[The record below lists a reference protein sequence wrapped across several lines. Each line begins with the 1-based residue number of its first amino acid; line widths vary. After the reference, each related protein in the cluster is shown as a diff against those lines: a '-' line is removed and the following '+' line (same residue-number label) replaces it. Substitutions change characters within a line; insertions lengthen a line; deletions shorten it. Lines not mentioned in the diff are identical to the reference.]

1 MCEIYL
7 KRESSSRGD
16 DDSRF
21 DLYAVLEKE
30 HMAKKIVLA
39 SGNAGKLR
47 EFQQLL
53 SGCGF
58 EVVPQSDF
66 NVSNVAETGTTFV
79 ENAIIKARHACK
91 KTGLPAIADDS
102 GIEVDA
108 LNGRPGV
115 YSARY
120 SGDGATD
127 ESNNQKLLQE
137 LAGVPTAQRTAR
149 YHAVLA
155 YMRHA
160 DDPTPILCHGTWE
173 GIILTEPRGEGGFG
187 YDPLFFVP
195 THNCASAEL
204 DKAEKNRISHRGKA
218 MQELLQKIS

>member
-1 MCEIYL
+1 MTTPYL
-7 KRESSSRGD
+7 N
-16 DDSRF
+16 F
-21 DLYAVLEKE
+21 LTVFEKKE
-30 HMAKKIVLA
+30 MTKKIVLA

-58 EVVPQSDF
+58 DVVPQSDF
-66 NVSNVAETGTTFV
+66 NLSNADETGTTFV
-79 ENAIIKARHACK
+79 ENAIIKARHACRQ
-91 KTGLPAIADDS
+91 TGLPAIADDS

-120 SGDGATD
+120 AGENAND

-137 LAGVPTAQRTAR
+137 LTGVPTEKRTAR

-173 GIILTEPRGEGGFG
+173 GIMLTEPRGAGGFG

-218 MQELLQKIS
+218 MQELLQKMAQA

>member
-1 MCEIYL
+1 ML
-7 KRESSSRGD
+7 
-16 DDSRF
+16 
-21 DLYAVLEKE
+21 
-30 HMAKKIVLA
+30 KKIVLA

-47 EFQQLL
+47 EFQYLL
-53 SGCGF
+53 VGAGL
-58 EVVPQSDF
+58 EVVPQSSF
-66 NVSNVAETGTTFV
+66 NVSNADETGTTFV
-79 ENAIIKARHACK
+79 ENAIIKARHACQQ
-91 KTGLPAIADDS
+91 TGLPAIADDS

-120 SGDGATD
+120 AGENAND
-127 ESNNQKLLQE
+127 ENNNQKLLQE
-137 LAGVPTAQRTAR
+137 LTGVPTEKRTAR

-173 GIILTEPRGEGGFG
+173 GIILTEPRGTGGFG

-204 DKAEKNRISHRGKA
+204 DKDEKNRISHRGKA
-218 MQELLQKIS
+218 MQELLQKITQA

>member
-1 MCEIYL
+1 M
-7 KRESSSRGD
+7 
-16 DDSRF
+16 
-21 DLYAVLEKE
+21 
-30 HMAKKIVLA
+30 KKIVLA

-53 SGCGF
+53 NGCGF
-58 EVVPQSDF
+58 DVVPQTDF
-66 NVSNVAETGTTFV
+66 FSENAEETGLTFV
-79 ENAIIKARHACK
+79 ENAIIKARYACA

-108 LNGRPGV
+108 LNGRPGI

-120 SGDGATD
+120 AGEGSKDAD
-127 ESNNQKLLQE
+127 NNAKLLQE
-137 LAGVPTAQRTAR
+137 LDGIAAEKRTAR

-155 YMRHA
+155 FMRHA

-173 GIILTEPRGEGGFG
+173 GVILDAPRGEGGFG

-204 DKAEKNRISHRGKA
+204 SKDEKNSISHRGKA
-218 MQELLQKIS
+218 MQELLQKLSASIN

>member
-1 MCEIYL
+1 MN
-7 KRESSSRGD
+7 
-16 DDSRF
+16 
-21 DLYAVLEKE
+21 
-30 HMAKKIVLA
+30 KIVLA

-58 EVVPQSDF
+58 DVLQQSDF
-66 NVSNVAETGTTFV
+66 FSENAEETGLTFV
-79 ENAIIKARHACK
+79 ENAIIKARYACA

-108 LNGRPGV
+108 LNSRPGI

-120 SGDGATD
+120 AGEGAKD
-127 ESNNQKLLQE
+127 ADNNKKLLQE
-137 LAGVPTAQRTAR
+137 LSDVPEPQRTAR

-155 YMRHA
+155 FMRHA
-160 DDPTPILCHGTWE
+160 EDPTPILCHGVWE
-173 GIILTEPRGEGGFG
+173 GFILTEARGEGGFG

-195 THNCASAEL
+195 SHNCASAEL

-218 MQELLQKIS
+218 MQELLQKLSALTGDK

>member
-1 MCEIYL
+1 MT
-7 KRESSSRGD
+7 
-16 DDSRF
+16 
-21 DLYAVLEKE
+21 
-30 HMAKKIVLA
+30 KKVVLA

-53 SGCGF
+53 QGCGF
-58 EVVPQSDF
+58 EIVPQSDF
-66 NVSNVAETGTTFV
+66 NVTNAEETGTTFV
-79 ENAIIKARHACK
+79 ENAIIKARHACQQ
-91 KTGLPAIADDS
+91 TGLPAIADDS

-120 SGDGATD
+120 ADENATD
-127 ESNNQKLLQE
+127 EKNNEKLLME
-137 LAGVPTAQRTAR
+137 LANIPAEKRTAR

-173 GIILTEPRGEGGFG
+173 GIILTEPRGENGFG

-195 THNCASAEL
+195 SHNCASAEL

-218 MQELLQKIS
+218 MQELLHKISVA

>member
-1 MCEIYL
+1 MTQ
-7 KRESSSRGD
+7 
-16 DDSRF
+16 
-21 DLYAVLEKE
+21 
-30 HMAKKIVLA
+30 KIVLA
-39 SGNAGKLR
+39 SGNLGKLR

-53 SGCGF
+53 AGCGF
-58 EVVPQSDF
+58 EVLPQSDF
-66 NVSNVAETGTTFV
+66 NLSNADETGTTFV
-79 ENAIIKARHACK
+79 ENAIIKARHACQQ
-91 KTGLPAIADDS
+91 TGLPAIADDS

-120 SGDGATD
+120 AGEAAND
-127 ESNNQKLLQE
+127 EANNQKLLQE
-137 LAGVPTAQRTAR
+137 LDGVPAEQRTAR

-173 GIILTEPRGEGGFG
+173 GIILIELRGQGGFG

-195 THNCASAEL
+195 THNCTSAEL

-218 MQELLQKIS
+218 MQELLQKISQG

>member
-1 MCEIYL
+1 MTQ
-7 KRESSSRGD
+7 
-16 DDSRF
+16 
-21 DLYAVLEKE
+21 
-30 HMAKKIVLA
+30 KIILA

-58 EVVPQSDF
+58 EIVPQSEF
-66 NVSNVAETGTTFV
+66 NIANAEETGTTFV
-79 ENAIIKARHACK
+79 ENAIIKARHACEQ
-91 KTGLPAIADDS
+91 TGLPAIADDS

-120 SGDGATD
+120 AGEDATD
-127 ESNNQKLLQE
+127 EKNNQKLLTE
-137 LAGVPTAQRTAR
+137 LKNIPTEKRTAR

-160 DDPTPILCHGTWE
+160 ADPTPILCHGTWE
-173 GIILTEPRGEGGFG
+173 GIILTEARGQSGFG

-195 THNCASAEL
+195 SHNCASAEL

-218 MQELLQKIS
+218 MQELLQKISNG